1 MKSQNLLMFRERVVA
16 QLKASIKENLGRYR
30 TGDFNFVLSDATN
43 LLDCD
48 KKIDLAFAEQ
58 VTASSENQN
67 ELNCCLAV
75 YRALPGLTPYLA
87 RDERLWVYLTHIH
100 FLNYSRIRWEIPDDD
115 ERAISHIKTH
125 FFATGARG
133 IERDNAISRL
143 WWMSLIC
150 SRVERLSLERTLQ
163 VFLHQSDVRANIV
176 ERPTTSQN
184 VSVLSSVI
192 EKLEE
197 SYATDKALYERER
210 FRLMMKELNLKGG
223 IKLLEVLDLS
233 EVKKLVTEC
242 ADS

>member
-1 MKSQNLLMFRERVVA
+1 
-16 QLKASIKENLGRYR
+16 
-30 TGDFNFVLSDATN
+30 
-43 LLDCD
+43 
-48 KKIDLAFAEQ
+48 
-58 VTASSENQN
+58 
-67 ELNCCLAV
+67 
-75 YRALPGLTPYLA
+75 
-87 RDERLWVYLTHIH
+87 
-100 FLNYSRIRWEIPDDD
+100 
-115 ERAISHIKTH
+115 
-125 FFATGARG
+125 
-133 IERDNAISRL
+133 
-143 WWMSLIC
+143 MSLIC